1 MIDLAAL
8 REKLPQKLPWKLPRK
23 LPWSPMT
30 VPVIRMSGVIAAR
43 EGAINLDRFAAP
55 LIRGFDAAKSGEN
68 LLILAIESPGGS
80 PVQSD
85 LLGRFI
91 RRKAAETG
99 VRVVAIIGDVGASG
113 GYWIACAADEILANP
128 MSIVGSI
135 GVIGGGFGV
144 HQLIRRYG
152 IERRI
157 VTAGTNK
164 LRNDPFS
171 PEREEDA
178 IFNRSLLDD
187 IHNAFKS
194 WVRTRRGAAIDGC
207 EAEIFDG
214 SYMLGEKAKSFG
226 LIDGFGDVRS
236 VIVERVGEKAKPAF
250 MGPKKKFGLM
260 RLLGRDAGVAL
271 INAIEAE
278 AMSARLR

>member
-1 MIDLAAL
+1 MMALADL
-8 REKLPQKLPWKLPRK
+8 RKKLPAR
-23 LPWSPMT
+23 LPWSPRL
-30 VPVIRMSGVIAAR
+30 VPVIRMSGIIAAR

-55 LIRGFDAAKSGEN
+55 LTRGFDRAKSGEK

-85 LLGRFI
+85 LIGQFI

-113 GYWIACAADEILANP
+113 GYWIACAADEILANK

-152 IERRI
+152 IERRVI
-157 VTAGTNK
+157 TAGENK

-178 IFNRSLLDD
+178 VFNRGLVDD

-194 WVRTRRGAAIDGC
+194 WVRSRRGSAIEGH
-207 EAEIFDG
+207 EADIFDG
-214 SYMLGEKAKSFG
+214 SYMLGEVAKLRG

-236 VIVERVGEKAKPAF
+236 VINERAGESAKPEF
-250 MGPKKKFGLM
+250 IGPKKKFSLM
-260 RLLGRDAGVAL
+260 RLLGRDAGAAL
-271 INAIEAE
+271 LNAIEAE
-278 AMSARLR
+278 TLRARLQ

>member
-1 MIDLAAL
+1 MMDLTEL
-8 REKLPQKLPWKLPRK
+8 RKKLPAK
-23 LPWSPMT
+23 LPWSPKT
-30 VPVIRMSGVIAAR
+30 VPVIRMAGVIAAR
-43 EGAINLDRFAAP
+43 DGAINLDRFAGP
-55 LIRGFDAAKSGEN
+55 LTRGFEAAKAGEK

-85 LLGRFI
+85 LIGQFI

-113 GYWIACAADEILANP
+113 GYWIACAADEILANR

-152 IERRI
+152 IERRV
-157 VTAGTNK
+157 VTAGENK

-178 IFNRSLLDD
+178 AFNRGLVDD
-187 IHNAFKS
+187 IHGAFKS
-194 WVRTRRGAAIDGC
+194 WVRSRRGGAIEGHEDV
-207 EAEIFDG
+207 IFDG
-214 SYMLGEKAKSFG
+214 SYMLGDMAKTRG

-236 VIVERVGEKAKPAF
+236 VINERAGEKAKPLF
-250 MGPKKKFGLM
+250 IGPKKKFSLM
-260 RLLGRDAGVAL
+260 RLLGRDAGAAL
-271 INAIEAE
+271 LNAIEAE
-278 AMSARLR
+278 TMSARLR